1 MQWLVSLQEENTQR
15 RLCGDGGRDL
25 SDTATSQLTPKAATD
40 TRSWEVAR
48 RESSRTLEG
57 AQRCPLPDFGPLA
70 TRSAVL

>member
-40 TRSWEVAR
+40 TRSWEEAR
-48 RESSRTLEG
+48 RESSRTFG
-57 AQRCPLPDFGPLA
+57 GGTALP
-70 TRSAVL
+70 SS